1 MWSFPLNVSLV
12 LNQMLAGLE
21 HRPWTQHMCSGMPP
35 SRISA
40 AVQSHASAVAGPSVY
55 SRLALVECHERPI
68 LRQPF
73 DLWSCLLV
81 KAPESPGRRGPSWS
95 ARGSASETNE
105 TLPRPRPG
113 VQHETGQRPPARA
126 VPAPATLSANSRPGL
141 PPPGQSL
148 RSRTV
153 PAGRRTRP
161 ASRRCAPCRPTPPA
175 GCYGRRQPSDSDAAC
190 DS

>member
-21 HRPWTQHMCSGMPP
+21 HRPLTQHMCSGMPP

-68 LRQPF
+68 LQQPF

-81 KAPESPGRRGPSWS
+81 KAPGSPGRRGPSWS

-126 VPAPATLSANSRPGL
+126 VPAPATLSANYSARSAATRAIPSQPDGPSRSKNASSVSALRPL
-141 PPPGQSL
+141 PAHTTRRVLWSTT
-148 RSRTV
+148 TV
-153 PAGRRTRP
+153 R
-161 ASRRCAPCRPTPPA
+161 
-175 GCYGRRQPSDSDAAC
+175 
-190 DS
+190 